1 MKYTLLSIGFLLI
14 CTLDSHGQI
23 NQNKIDSLNK
33 KGDEHFYTTKD
44 SAYFYFDRTYELA
57 KAEKDSENLIQT
69 LFNLSGVASYHYD
82 LKKMGL
88 SLARLDSI
96 LKYNTKIGKPDS
108 KEKQNIYLYYKGD
121 YQLKLFEYDNS
132 RKAFEEIVSN
142 VRNTPDSLQTPTLGS
157 LSSAAYSFLGKIH
170 MIEGKYDLAKQLY
183 NQNIRNIL
191 NTQPDNLESL
201 YGNYRLLSEV
211 YRNENKYLE
220 ANRFLL
226 KTFQYNKDK
235 ENTNTIITSAF
246 SIAEIY
252 NQLSKKDSALFY
264 LSEAKA
270 YLNDNPVFYPKFHLA
285 KSKIHRKN
293 GEYELALEELQ
304 KCIAEVRQKLGDIK
318 NSDLPVAYDEIGT
331 IHKDLGNYVLALKN
345 FDLGLEVLFLNSE
358 RDVYAINLLK
368 NKSNVLNLIASE
380 DSYDESIHI
389 VDLGNSLLDSL
400 KPTFKNH
407 SDKLFL
413 IENAFPLF
421 ESGLE
426 ASYKKYESNK
436 ENVFVDKA
444 FYYAEKSKS
453 VLLLEALLSTR
464 ATEFA
469 NIPND
474 LLERERQLKSEIT
487 FIEKEINRLK
497 AGSSELKDQ
506 LFELRNEYRNLIQ
519 TIETSHPSYYNL
531 KYNTQVLSATNAQ
544 HLLADDELV
553 ISFFYGNKSIYSITL
568 TQDSKSIH
576 KIPLTKALEEE
587 IRNVHQMLGDPK
599 SDVALL
605 AKESHSLY
613 SKILQPAIRQTE
625 KSQLIIFPDGLLNYI
640 PFGSLN
646 TSKNGIR
653 YLIEDKTIAYANSGT
668 LWMQLRQRK
677 NENNSVLAFAPSF
690 ENDKGLSTELRSK
703 LLPLPNN
710 TREVA
715 RILTSFEG
723 DSFINS
729 EASLSNFNA
738 HISKHGILHLATHAI
753 FDDAAPE
760 YSYLAF
766 APKKDSENLLY
777 VRDLYNLRLDA
788 GLVTLSACESGIG
801 ELKRGEGF
809 LSLARGFFYSGAAS
823 ITSTLWK
830 INDASSTKVMDT
842 FYKNLSKS
850 DPKDLAMQKAK
861 SSFLESNRQN
871 ALSHPYY
878 WSGFIVSGNT
888 APLVTSNSWTW
899 ALAIIGV
906 LTLFGVLFSRKK
918 PSSTPS
924 INP

>member
-1 MKYTLLSIGFLLI
+1 MKYIVLSLGFLLI
-14 CTLDSHGQI
+14 STLALHGQI
-23 NQNKIDSLNK
+23 NQKRIDSLSK
-33 KGDEHFYTTKD
+33 IGDEHFYTLKD

-57 KAEKDSENLIQT
+57 KVDNDNENLIQS

-82 LKKMGL
+82 LRKMGV
-88 SLARLDSI
+88 SLIRLDSI
-96 LKYNTKIGKPDS
+96 LKYNTINGKPDS
-108 KEKQNIYLYYKGD
+108 KDKQNIYLYYKGD

-132 RKAFEEIVSN
+132 RKTFEEIVGN
-142 VRNTPDSLQTPTLGS
+142 VKNTPDSLQTPTLGS

-211 YRNENKYLE
+211 YRNENKYFE

-235 ENTNTIITSAF
+235 GNTNTIITSAF
-246 SIAEIY
+246 SIAENY
-252 NQLSKKDSALFY
+252 NQLSKKDSALHY
-264 LSEAKA
+264 LSEAKTH
-270 YLNDNPVFYPKFHLA
+270 LNDNPVFYPKFHLG

-293 GEYELALEELQ
+293 GELELALEELQ
-304 KCIAEVRQKLGDIK
+304 KCIEEVRQKLGDIK
-318 NSDLPVAYDEIGT
+318 NSDLPIAYDEIGN
-331 IHKDLGNYVLALKN
+331 IHKDLGNYDLALKSYG
-345 FDLGLEVLFLNSE
+345 LGLEVSFLNSE
-358 RDVYAINLLK
+358 RNLFAINLLK
-368 NKSNVLNLIASE
+368 NKSDVLNLMDSG
-380 DSYDESIHI
+380 DSYDESLNM
-389 VDLGNSLLDSL
+389 VDLGNSILDSL
-400 KPTFKNH
+400 KPTFKNN

-426 ASYKKYESNK
+426 ASYQKYESNK
-436 ENVFVDKA
+436 ENVFVEKA

-453 VLLLEALLSTR
+453 VLLLEALLSSK

-469 NIPND
+469 DIPND

-497 AGSSELKDQ
+497 NESSELEDQ
-506 LFELRNEYRNLIQ
+506 LFNLRHEHRNLIQ
-519 TIETSHPSYYNL
+519 TIETSYPSYYNL
-531 KYNTQVLSATNAQ
+531 KYNTQVLSATSAQ
-544 HLLADDELV
+544 RLLTDDEMV

-568 TQDSKSIH
+568 TKESKSIY
-576 KIPLTKALEEE
+576 KIPLTEALEEK
-587 IRNVHQMLGDPK
+587 IRDVHQMLGNPK
-599 SDVALL
+599 SDISLL
-605 AKESHSLY
+605 ATASYSLY
-613 SKILQPAIRQTE
+613 NKILQPAIRQSK
-625 KSQLIIFPDGLLNYI
+625 KSRLIIFPDGLLNYI

-646 TSKNGIR
+646 TAKVGIR
-653 YLIEDKTIAYANSGT
+653 YLVEDKSVAYANSAT
-668 LWMQLRQRK
+668 LWMQLREQK

-690 ENDKGLSTELRSK
+690 ENNSHLSNAVKGK

-710 TREVA
+710 TQEVEL
-715 RILTSFEG
+715 ILTSFDG
-723 DSFINS
+723 DSFLKA

-738 HISKHGILHLATHAI
+738 NISKHGILHLATHAI

-766 APKKDSENLLY
+766 AQEKDSENLLY
-777 VRDLYNLRLDA
+777 VRDLYNLSLDA

-830 INDASSTKVMDT
+830 INDASTTKVMDA
-842 FYKNLSKS
+842 FYKNLAES
-850 DPKDLAMQKAK
+850 DPKDLAMRKAK
-861 SSFLESNRQN
+861 NSFLESNRQN
-871 ALSHPYY
+871 GLSHPYY

-888 APLVTSNSWTW
+888 APLVASNSWTW
-899 ALAIIGV
+899 VAVILGILI
-906 LTLFGVLFSRKK
+906 LFGILLYRKK
-918 PSSTPS
+918 LVQRFQ
-924 INP
+924 